1 MLVVVPSSVQPC
13 SPTDCSPSGSSVHGI
28 LQARIAE
35 WVGISYSRGSS
46 QPRAWTC
53 VSCASYIG
61 RWILYHCATWEA
73 KQNITEE
80 KSDGKRFTREL
91 WKPNKRSLALDRP
104 AVPQWTRYQYSL
116 IIWEM
121 ILGPK
126 QEHFRTKNI
135 LIISLPLFTLWILR
149 KYLQKLNQFVASV
162 YFVAVECLMHVK
174 SYSVVF
180 LEKYSYCW

>member
-1 MLVVVPSSVQPC
+1 MACNPP
-13 SPTDCSPSGSSVHGI
+13 GSSLCGI
-28 LQARIAE
+28 PRQDILECSHFLLQEIFWHRD
-35 WVGISYSRGSS
+35 G
-46 QPRAWTC
+46 TH